1 MTKRRSSEF
10 KVSKPATSAL
20 EKAITE
26 CISEMKRRKVVV
38 KSVKM
43 VVKGLVSES
52 CKENEIIDGIKYMAN
67 MGKLRLGS
75 SKRSIN
81 FAVQRKAFVDRTINL
96 SGNETETAANDTS
109 DENLDKVNVETE
121 VVSNDNTKVEMKDEI
136 MDDTKDDSKD
146 DKMK

>member
-1 MTKRRSSEF
+1 MTKRRSYEF

-26 CISEMKRRKVVV
+26 CISEMKHRKVAV

-43 VVKGLVSES
+43 VVKGLVSEN
-52 CKENEIIDGIKYMAN
+52 CKENEIIDGIKDMAN
-67 MGKLRLGS
+67 TGKLRLGS
-75 SKRSIN
+75 SRRSIN
-81 FAVQRKAFVDRTINL
+81 FAVQRKKFVDRTINL

-109 DENLDKVNVETE
+109 DENLEKVNVEAE

-136 MDDTKDDSKD
+136 MDDTKDDLED
-146 DKMK
+146 D